1 MSVLRWM
8 GWSVGLAGIA
18 GGVFWLANNTHLSLT
33 EVEPAIAANKVA
45 DPTGA
50 APGLTASTNAAA
62 VIRASENDAET
73 RLHRLEVQVQMLGHQ
88 LQAQQQRLDRSRQ
101 ELARLAQAL
110 GRQQFASQAATRD
123 EPSSSAAE
131 PPSPQAEQA
140 EAQDRL
146 ALLDR
151 QIVSEGIDHRWSGPA
166 TEQIQSALAA
176 GTLDGSALSSARCQ
190 TTLCRVEVDS
200 RDSVALDQFLS
211 EFPARLG
218 WSTNS
223 YSQVTTHEDGS
234 ATVVLYISR
243 EGYRL
248 PRPEA

>member
-1 MSVLRWM
+1 MSALRWM
-8 GWSVGLAGIA
+8 GWSVGLAGMA
-18 GGVFWLANNTHLSLT
+18 GGVFWLANNAHISLT
-33 EVEPAIAANKVA
+33 EVESAVAENKVA
-45 DPTGA
+45 EPTGT
-50 APGLTASTNAAA
+50 APGLTASTNVTA
-62 VIRASENDAET
+62 VTHTSENDAET
-73 RLHRLEVQVQMLGHQ
+73 RLRRLEAQVQTLGQQ
-88 LQAQQQRLDRSRQ
+88 LQTQQQRLDRSSE
-101 ELARLAQAL
+101 ELARLTQAL
-110 GRQQFASQAATRD
+110 ERQQFDSQIASRD
-123 EPSSSAAE
+123 ESSSATE

-140 EAQDRL
+140 EAQERL

-151 QIVSEGIDHRWSGPA
+151 QIVSEGIDRRWSGPA
-166 TEQIQSALAA
+166 TEQIQAALADGALA
-176 GTLDGSALSSARCQ
+176 GSTLSSTRCQ

-200 RDSVALDQFLS
+200 RDLVALDQFLG

-234 ATVVLYISR
+234 ATLVLYISR